1 MCCMYIVCYFATGFP
16 IRNFIPEP
24 SNLHPTILLRME
36 EHPPSNILVS
46 SCQMQHVRPPT
57 FPSKIIAINLPGW
70 PILWRKAFKC
80 RLSILLLLLQHRGL
94 APMPTS
100 YQHNFTLF
108 IHPSIHPSIH
118 SFTHLILL
126 DRWNL
131 FIHTRDSSYHYA
143 AWRKASSSSST
154 NYSTQ

>member
-70 PILWRKAFKC
+70 PILWRTF
-80 RLSILLLLLQHRGL
+80 Q
-94 APMPTS
+94 MPFIHSAATAATQRPGTHANLVS
-100 YQHNFTLF
+100 AQLHS